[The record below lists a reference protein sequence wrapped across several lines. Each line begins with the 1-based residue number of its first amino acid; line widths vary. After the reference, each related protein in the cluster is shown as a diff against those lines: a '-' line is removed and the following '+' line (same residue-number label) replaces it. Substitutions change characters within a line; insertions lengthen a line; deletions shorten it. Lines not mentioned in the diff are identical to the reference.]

1 MVITGTAIYAY
12 YKRSRNTTEMI
23 QNPETLLTPLII
35 EQSHPKDE
43 EQPSRH
49 TSYWMDNEQV
59 GFYVTDK

>member
-1 MVITGTAIYAY
+1 
-12 YKRSRNTTEMI
+12 MI